1 MLSRQ
6 GRFFCCFRNKE
17 LVYLED
23 TLIGV
28 VRRKAIDGIGLKDC
42 GGGENVSLS
51 SNNGSGK
58 VFRRV
63 SQGLIF
69 V

>member
-1 MLSRQ
+1 M
-6 GRFFCCFRNKE
+6 
-17 LVYLED
+17 YLED